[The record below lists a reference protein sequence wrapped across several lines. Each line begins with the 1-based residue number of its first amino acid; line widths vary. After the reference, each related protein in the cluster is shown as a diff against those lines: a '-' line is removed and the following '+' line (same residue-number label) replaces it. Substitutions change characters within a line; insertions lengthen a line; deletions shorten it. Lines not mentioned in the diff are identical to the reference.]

1 MKLLEFVKVSALCA
15 VLALLCLQPMHIAA
29 QSSRVI
35 TTSPAITLDPPT
47 GLDLQAHTF
56 DSKDNRLPEAPANFR
71 RLGEARVGEVADLH
85 TLTLRFSRTTRIT
98 GISISKD
105 FQIEQGGS
113 CVEGNVYDKGSTCRL
128 LVRFTPQ
135 GPGNRLGKLTVSHTA
150 SATPDAFGLG
160 GYGYMPAV
168 SFIPSIIT
176 TVPGTYP
183 SSTGLLKAAPDLVV
197 DGGDVLYISDTGNNL
212 LRKIDSSGVIT
223 NITPPFAI
231 PASIAVDSFGD
242 IWFLAVPGSQYYLN
256 IVTPYINASTGWGD
270 AYTSSTCT
278 VSTPCSFLTV
288 GMSDPGEISIDSS
301 NNLFMAEKTTG
312 ALEMPVANYP
322 SGNGT
327 LNLWHLD
334 DLYAY
339 YFSTPSTFTV
349 DPLNDDLFTA
359 FEYSSLNTCYIVEEP
374 LYEAEGNS
382 PNFTRVAGADV
393 CGFSGDGG
401 LGADAEIGSAV
412 GQMAFDAAGD
422 LYFTDTNNQRVR
434 RIDYNSGVIRTIAG
448 NGTAGYTDD
457 GQPAL
462 NARLDNP
469 TGVGVDSQGQVYII
483 SGTGVSTAQVVRKVE
498 ATGYLSFGSVT
509 EGSSVTDPVIVT
521 NTGNNSLVLTSVE
534 FTGTNPTDYSV
545 DPTTTSCPLTAG
557 ATLVEGQTCVVG
569 IKFTPAASGVRR
581 ANFVMLDNTA
591 TNSNTVE
598 LYGSGVL
605 GTVTTKITPPTNGA
619 SFSSGTPVT
628 LGASVT
634 SSSGPAPTGTVQFK
648 VDNTN
653 YGSPVTI
660 SSGKA
665 STSVTGLTT
674 TSHTLSATYSGDSH
688 YAAGRPISVSITVTG
703 GGDAI
708 PRVSLL
714 PVMDTADASCHT
726 NSYKA
731 TVTSKFG
738 VPTGTVELMNGN
750 TKIASSRL
758 TNGQALLASPALP
771 SGAYSFTARYSG
783 DAHNPPAVSPA
794 LSQRILALPGCALA
808 AGSPVLPERTEL
820 R

>member
-1 MKLLEFVKVSALCA
+1 
-15 VLALLCLQPMHIAA
+15 
-29 QSSRVI
+29 
-35 TTSPAITLDPPT
+35 
-47 GLDLQAHTF
+47 
-56 DSKDNRLPEAPANFR
+56 
-71 RLGEARVGEVADLH
+71 
-85 TLTLRFSRTTRIT
+85 
-98 GISISKD
+98 D

-135 GPGNRLGKLTVSHTA
+135 GPGNRLGKLTVANSI

-160 GYGYMPAV
+160 GAGYMPAV

-176 TVPGTYP
+176 TVSGTYP
-183 SSTGLLKAAPDLVV
+183 SSAGLLNGAQNLTV
-197 DGGDVLYISDTGNNL
+197 DGGDVLYIADIGNSG

-223 NITPPFAI
+223 NITPFYSV

-242 IWFLAVPGSQYYLN
+242 IWAADTSGATYYLSE
-256 IVTPYINASTGWGD
+256 YSSNATSEDWPTT
-270 AYTSSTCT
+270 YVSSTCT
-278 VSTPCSFLTV
+278 VSAPCSFDSV
-288 GMSDPGEISIDSS
+288 GMSHPAEVSIDSS
-301 NNLFMAEKTTG
+301 NNLFMEEETAG
-312 ALEMPVANYP
+312 ALEMPV
-322 SGNGT
+322 GGWTGGDET

-334 DLYAY
+334 DQYAY
-339 YFSTPSTFTV
+339 YSGSPGSFAVSPS
-349 DPLNDDLFTA
+349 DDELFTSIGYA
-359 FEYSSLNTCYIVEEP
+359 PGPTCYIVEES
-374 LYEAEGNS
+374 LYGAEGSS
-382 PNFTRVAGADV
+382 PNFTRVAGASN